1 MTALV
6 NRLSVPILHDSPS
19 TWLTA
24 LGVAALLY
32 FVPAAVRALVRRR
45 RERMLATERIELMEM
60 PLEVLSHTTTLF
72 MIVVSLLIGLQV
84 LPVSGRARQALEP
97 SPSS

>member
-1 MTALV
+1 
-6 NRLSVPILHDSPS
+6 
-19 TWLTA
+19 
-24 LGVAALLY
+24 
-32 FVPAAVRALVRRR
+32 
-45 RERMLATERIELMEM
+45 MLATERIELMEM